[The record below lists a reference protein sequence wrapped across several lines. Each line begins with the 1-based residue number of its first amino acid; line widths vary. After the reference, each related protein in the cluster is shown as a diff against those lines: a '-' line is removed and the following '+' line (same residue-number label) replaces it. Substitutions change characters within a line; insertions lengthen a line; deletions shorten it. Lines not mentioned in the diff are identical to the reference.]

1 MPELNDPA
9 IPQDTGPM
17 PDAEPEEI
25 SRRRLVVGGLA
36 AVGAVAVA
44 AGTLGRAA
52 TAVAAQDPLSS
63 KVIASDPSL
72 CVGCLACEVN
82 CSTWHE
88 SVGRSSLPRIH

>member
-1 MPELNDPA
+1 MPEFNDPA
-9 IPQDTGPM
+9 IPQDTGPT

-52 TAVAAQDPLSS
+52 TAVAAQDPRRR
-63 KVIASDPSL
+63 
-72 CVGCLACEVN
+72 
-82 CSTWHE
+82 
-88 SVGRSSLPRIH
+88 RSSRPTPACAWAASPVK